1 MRRLLSALALL
12 LIVFAGTRALIRALP
27 GDPLETLMAESGTSI
42 PAAELRHELALDRP
56 FLPAVLSDLRAFTR
70 GDFGRSLFTRQPI
83 RAEIQRRLSRT
94 AELTLVSLL
103 LALALAVPLGL
114 AAAAAPGSAVDRA
127 CSWVGAV
134 TAALPSPWLGPA
146 LLYLLA
152 VLIPIFP
159 VGGNVFLPALT
170 LAIGF
175 AGLWARLIRE
185 RVRDTLRASSADAA
199 RARGLPEWRV
209 LVKYGLAPCSGAL
222 LAYLGTQAGALL
234 GGAFVVEMIFSWKGL
249 GSLLVESVLRRDY
262 PLVEAGTFVASAAI
276 LAGNWAGDFAQR
288 RMDPRLRES
297 S

>member
-1 MRRLLSALALL
+1 LVSVLRKLGGKVDFYVPHRLVEGYGLNTQALAKL
-12 LIVFAGTRALIRALP
+12 
-27 GDPLETLMAESGTSI
+27 
-42 PAAELRHELALDRP
+42 
-56 FLPAVLSDLRAFTR
+56 
-70 GDFGRSLFTRQPI
+70 
-83 RAEIQRRLSRT
+83 
-94 AELTLVSLL
+94 
-103 LALALAVPLGL
+103 
-114 AAAAAPGSAVDRA
+114 
-127 CSWVGAV
+127 
-134 TAALPSPWLGPA
+134 
-146 LLYLLA
+146 
-152 VLIPIFP
+152 
-159 VGGNVFLPALT
+159 
-170 LAIGF
+170 
-175 AGLWARLIRE
+175 
-185 RVRDTLRASSADAA
+185 AA